1 MLLLFVR
8 ANDADKNV
16 ILDSV
21 YLVRKIVKLFPC
33 DQFVLIRKITQQNE
47 RSMTLLIAVMAIVPY
62 LLCYTLVEEN
72 KLDIN
77 PAQSVYQQ
85 VLQFAKNVM
94 GKLNVG
100 DWLSPMTNGYIGL
113 YDEDSSLQLLDT

>member
-1 MLLLFVR
+1 MLLMFVR

-33 DQFVLIRKITQQNE
+33 DQFTLIRKITQQNE

-62 LLCYTLVEEN
+62 LLCYTIVEEN
-72 KLDIN
+72 KLGIK
-77 PAQSVYQQ
+77 PS
-85 VLQFAKNVM
+85 
-94 GKLNVG
+94 
-100 DWLSPMTNGYIGL
+100 
-113 YDEDSSLQLLDT
+113 